1 MNRIETK
8 IIVMVTNK
16 LAAAKE
22 CDAKTE
28 LIEELSE
35 NLYQRYLDL
44 TASGVEEQEALRQA
58 MDSLGDVKEL
68 LAYLKEE
75 AKGQAAEKEQERVFG
90 KKSKSGRGSFV
101 GPINIILL
109 APTESKQK
117 RVKK

>member
-44 TASGVEEQEALRQA
+44 TAAGVPEQEALRDYNYGKDFKYDEDWSA
-58 MDSLGDVKEL
+58 VRKGLICAFPKDELVMNTALDVNLHDPNLG
-68 LAYLKEE
+68 
-75 AKGQAAEKEQERVFG
+75 QNPQEVFW
-90 KKSKSGRGSFV
+90 K
-101 GPINIILL
+101 
-109 APTESKQK
+109 
-117 RVKK
+117 

>member
-44 TASGVEEQEALRQA
+44 TEAGVPEQEALQQA

-68 LAYLKEE
+68 LEYLAYLSEE
-75 AKGQAAEKEQERVFG
+75 DGGAKVVDKVNLQG
-90 KKSKSGRGSFV
+90 
-101 GPINIILL
+101 L
-109 APTESKQK
+109 
-117 RVKK
+117 

>member
-22 CDAKTE
+22 CDAKTD

-44 TASGVEEQEALRQA
+44 TAAGVPEQAALCRA

-68 LAYLKEE
+68 LEYLAYLSEDE
-75 AKGQAAEKEQERVFG
+75 GGAGIAEPLEK
-90 KKSKSGRGSFV
+90 
-101 GPINIILL
+101 P
-109 APTESKQK
+109 
-117 RVKK
+117 